1 MNMQQTNTN
10 RHTDGF
16 NLGRLPRFLAFLF
29 PSMFLNNSTPNAQH
43 PTPNVQQKKSANLD
57 VGSWALVV
65 GRSVLSR
72 SLFTLL
78 TLLTLSLL
86 AAVAPQA
93 EAVEATNSGGY
104 VTTYTDAG
112 GTWIYHVFTNA
123 GASGMKIRTLGA
135 GGTVELLVVAG
146 GGSGGG
152 PQYASGGG
160 GAGGLIYSN
169 AYAVTANT
177 DYGVSVGTGGTPVN
191 TTVGNTGSNSTF
203 GPFTAHGG
211 GGGAAGYGGGAPK
224 PGGSGGGG
232 AGNTHVFPN
241 YTTGAVSTA
250 VSPEMG
256 NKGGNTFTTANGGG
270 GGGGAGAPGGDYTT
284 KAGDGGDGLYVA
296 AFTNWGDTNTNYR
309 GYFAGGGGG
318 GNIDGS
324 TPGTGGKGGGGAG
337 SSTTNGT
344 PGQPNTGGGGGAA
357 QDHGTSSMY
366 SGAGGSGIVIV
377 RYQSLP
383 PVLSASGGDILY
395 PTNLNGKVYGL
406 HIFTNTVGTNYF
418 TTTKDLNIE
427 YLVIGGGGGGGAQR
441 CGGGGAGGYRCSVPG
456 EWSGSLSNSEPRYA
470 VSAGVAYPVV
480 VGKGGNAEQNG
491 ANSWFT
497 NIVSIGGGRANRY
510 ADAGIGGS
518 GGGGSYPDGVESR
531 KLGGSGTAGQ
541 GFSGGRLG
549 TGTPTD
555 YAPSNGGGGG
565 GAGSEGTRGQDVT
578 AQADPWGA
586 GGTGLESS
594 ITGVAVKR
602 AGGGGSSYVTWGVAT
617 NYGGGIDITGRR
629 DGAPSTGGGGG
640 GNWTSTGTGGNG
652 GAGIVIIRYD
662 MTLPKGTVFMMR

>member
-1 MNMQQTNTN
+1 
-10 RHTDGF
+10 
-16 NLGRLPRFLAFLF
+16 
-29 PSMFLNNSTPNAQH
+29 
-43 PTPNVQQKKSANLD
+43 
-57 VGSWALVV
+57 
-65 GRSVLSR
+65 
-72 SLFTLL
+72 
-78 TLLTLSLL
+78 
-86 AAVAPQA
+86 
-93 EAVEATNSGGY
+93 
-104 VTTYTDAG
+104 
-112 GTWIYHVFTNA
+112 
-123 GASGMKIRTLGA
+123 
-135 GGTVELLVVAG
+135 
-146 GGSGGG
+146 
-152 PQYASGGG
+152 
-160 GAGGLIYSN
+160 
-169 AYAVTANT
+169 
-177 DYGVSVGTGGTPVN
+177 
-191 TTVGNTGSNSTF
+191 
-203 GPFTAHGG
+203 
-211 GGGAAGYGGGAPK
+211 
-224 PGGSGGGG
+224 
-232 AGNTHVFPN
+232 
-241 YTTGAVSTA
+241 
-250 VSPEMG
+250 
-256 NKGGNTFTTANGGG
+256 
-270 GGGGAGAPGGDYTT
+270 
-284 KAGDGGDGLYVA
+284 
-296 AFTNWGDTNTNYR
+296 
-309 GYFAGGGGG
+309 
-318 GNIDGS
+318 
-324 TPGTGGKGGGGAG
+324 
-337 SSTTNGT
+337 
-344 PGQPNTGGGGGAA
+344 
-357 QDHGTSSMY
+357 MY

-383 PVLSASGGDILY
+383 PVLPASGGDILY

-640 GNWTSTGTGGNG
+640 GNWTPTGTGGNG

-662 MTLPKGTVFMMR
+662 MTPSKGTVIMMR